1 MKIVFLIIMII
12 WLLLSVLKTVLLLIY
27 VETDFFWGEFF
38 DESKIQKSSIYL
50 KIVVTL

>member
-1 MKIVFLIIMII
+1 MVIIISI
-12 WLLLSVLKTVLLLIY
+12 ENSFAAYLCGNW
-27 VETDFFWGEFF
+27 FFGGEFF